1 MRRASRALSVEPL
14 EDRRLLSYTITDLGS
29 FVGTFGNPLDI
40 NAQGQVVGYSDT
52 ANDAAERAFLYAH
65 GTLTDLGTLGGTSS
79 ESMGINDKGVVVGL
93 SEVAPGS
100 TRVDF
105 FRSLH
110 GRLTDLGVF
119 NPNLSPSDDVKINN
133 SGAIIGFEL
142 SNGDAALDRR
152 GKMIDLGS
160 LTGLGS
166 VARALNNSDEVVG
179 FSATA
184 RLSGTGGS
192 SNPTAIYHAFLYR
205 HGKMIDL
212 GTLGGVVSEA
222 NDINARGEVVGLSL
236 LASGTAGHAFLDSHG
251 RMTDLGTL
259 GGAGSLAAAI
269 NNHGVVVGAAVTSN
283 NVNHA
288 FVDSDGKMTDLNTL
302 VPSNS
307 GFVIVNAQD
316 INDRGQI
323 VAQAIEANSSSTAVH
338 VLLLN
343 PTKHPG

>member
-1 MRRASRALSVEPL
+1 MRRASRPLSVEPL

-29 FVGTFGNPLDI
+29 FGGTFGNPLDI
-40 NAQGQVVGYSDT
+40 NARGQVVGYSYT
-52 ANDAAERAFLYAH
+52 ANDAAGHAFLYAH
-65 GTLTDLGTLGGTSS
+65 GTLTDLGTHGGTFS
-79 ESMGINDKGVVVGL
+79 ESMGINDTGVVVGL

-110 GRLTDLGVF
+110 GRMTDLGVF
-119 NPNLSPSDDVKINN
+119 NPNLSPSDDVKIND
-133 SGAIIGFEL
+133 SGDIIGFEL
-142 SNGDAALDRR
+142 SNGDASLDRR

-160 LTGLGS
+160 LTGLSS

-179 FSATA
+179 
-184 RLSGTGGS
+184 LSGTGSS
-192 SNPTAIYHAFLYR
+192 SNPTATYHAFLYR
-205 HGKMIDL
+205 DGKMIDL
-212 GTLGGVVSEA
+212 GTLGGNDSEA
-222 NDINARGEVVGLSL
+222 NDINDRGEVVGLSV
-236 LASGTAGHAFLDSHG
+236 LASETAQQAFLYSHG

-259 GGAGSLAAAI
+259 GGADSEAGAI
-269 NNHGVVVGAAVTSN
+269 NNHGVVVGAAETIN
-283 NVNHA
+283 NLNHA

-307 GFVIVNAQD
+307 GYMIVNAQD

-323 VAQAIEANSSSTAVH
+323 VAQAIEANSSSTTVH